1 MHRTQSTNAR
11 REHRGRARYPSKE
24 LGDSDEH
31 DRNSYRDQ
39 EKSVAF
45 FTRHFFPFFERL
57 D

>member
-11 REHRGRARYPSKE
+11 REHRGRTRYPSKE